1 MDIGAA
7 SAISS
12 YSYQT
17 NVQSGTQ
24 GQAVLRALT
33 QAYTSASSANSGL
46 DPITAMVGTANLRP
60 LVSAIYTQAKATQTG
75 DGSGTNAIPGLAPS
89 QTYGGLEASSAN
101 ALLATL
107 ASGSSSLSGF
117 EAALGASSTLALTA
131 YQNHQTAGTALP
143 AAPPAGADSAT
154 QAAYIQQVLLASQ
167 TNTNAATFN
176 LLG

>member
-75 DGSGTNAIPGLAPS
+75 GSDTNAIPGLAPS

-101 ALLATL
+101 SLLATL

-117 EAALGASSTLALTA
+117 EAALGASSSLALTA
-131 YQNHQTAGTALP
+131 YQSRQTAGTALP
-143 AAPPAGADSAT
+143 APPPAGADSTT